1 MYKKLNVCL
10 IEAVLAIHTER
21 GMSMTYEDLF
31 ETVRDGVRSADVSFK
46 SGHLAVEIQIEG
58 EAEGVFYIELKDGK
72 LYAEPYNYNDFDC
85 RLKVSAK
92 NFLKLMEG
100 SLDPVFAF
108 TLGKLKIDGSL
119 EKALEF
125 KEILDAVHR

>member
-1 MYKKLNVCL
+1 
-10 IEAVLAIHTER
+10 
-21 GMSMTYEDLF
+21 
-31 ETVRDGVRSADVSFK
+31 
-46 SGHLAVEIQIEG
+46 
-58 EAEGVFYIELKDGK
+58 
-72 LYAEPYNYNDFDC
+72 
-85 RLKVSAK
+85 
-92 NFLKLMEG
+92 MEG